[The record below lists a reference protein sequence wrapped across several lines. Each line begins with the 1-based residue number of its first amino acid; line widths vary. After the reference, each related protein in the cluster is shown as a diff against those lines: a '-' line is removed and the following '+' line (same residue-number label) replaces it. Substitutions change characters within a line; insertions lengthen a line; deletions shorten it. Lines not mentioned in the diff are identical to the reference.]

1 MSIIE
6 QSKKYWISYIRR
18 YDSQKFI
25 DKTFEGI
32 EFLNDKISQYHIEE
46 REYLDRIKYLEK
58 KLDIEKNKGIYGE
71 NPEVMTLFIKVIT
84 LEDKTIQKYIPIL
97 HYSIK
102 TNEYKES
109 KFIFVTANEYE
120 TVVFERRYYNHIYY
134 KIEGVHK
141 EILELQDNQMIVFFY
156 TWKEV
161 KKMHVNVLNIILGV
175 IFFVLMSIAE
185 VVHYFAKKD
194 MELSDLLKKLGL
206 YALVGVFITLF
217 TTL

>member
-1 MSIIE
+1 
-6 QSKKYWISYIRR
+6 
-18 YDSQKFI
+18 
-25 DKTFEGI
+25 
-32 EFLNDKISQYHIEE
+32 
-46 REYLDRIKYLEK
+46 
-58 KLDIEKNKGIYGE
+58 
-71 NPEVMTLFIKVIT
+71 MTLFIKVIT

-109 KFIFVTANEYE
+109 KFIFITANEYE

-161 KKMHVNVLNIILGV
+161 KKMHVKVLNIILGV

-185 VVHYFAKKD
+185 VVHYFAKRD